1 MKVIARIIPLVT
13 ILGGILAVVLGN
25 VGVLSLSAADQVII
39 GLLAF
44 LAIDAVL
51 ERIGVLRRIEQ
62 FISEAKA
69 VTGLRP
75 RSEIPRPD
83 VFGRHAA
90 SIDIIAISAVSII
103 TQHRNFYRERL
114 KEKCRIRV
122 VLLHPESDTVG
133 VHARQSHGSEK
144 VIKDHIYSTIA
155 ALAPLLEPERS
166 RADVVELRLSSVFLP
181 FSVVAVD
188 LERPGGAIVA
198 EFHTYRCD
206 LDTRAHVVV
215 ERQNHNHWF
224 KFFESQIETAWNDA
238 VPITKELVRAAVG
251 LARPETS

>member
-1 MKVIARIIPLVT
+1 MKVIGRLIQLVT
-13 ILGGILAVVLGN
+13 VLGGVLAVILGN

-69 VTGLRP
+69 VSGLRP

-83 VFGRHAA
+83 VFGQHAL
-90 SIDIIAISAVSII
+90 SIDIIAVSAVSII
-103 TQHRNFYRERL
+103 TQYRNFYRERL

-122 VLLHPESDTVG
+122 VLLDPDSDALG
-133 VHARQSHGSEK
+133 VHARQSHGSET
-144 VIKDHIYSTIA
+144 VIKNHIYSTIA
-155 ALAPLLEPERS
+155 ALAPLLEPEKS
-166 RADVVELRLSSVFLP
+166 RTNVVELKLISVFLP

-188 LERPGGAIVA
+188 LERPGGSIVA

-215 ERQNHNHWF
+215 ERQNHKHWYTFF
-224 KFFESQIETAWNDA
+224 KSQLDTAWDDA
-238 VPITKELVRAAVG
+238 APISKELVKAAVG
-251 LARPETS
+251 LAPPDAS